1 MKALSNIWR
10 TVALSACT
18 AVVMSGMIA
27 CSAEDNTV
35 KEEQTPAAQQE
46 GLKVTLTAT
55 FDDGAAT
62 RGVSFGSDGT
72 TSTSTFVVGDKIYI
86 YNETQGKLERNYL
99 TVSHISD
106 DGKTADFSGT
116 LDGRYIPGNALK
128 LYYNVSYYNE
138 KNLELSRFDYLGV
151 LNGSASSASA
161 CDYAIANATVG
172 SVSSGTL
179 TLSAPVTLQKM
190 QSVFR
195 QRLTFKN
202 TNDGEPITPNI
213 VQLTVSSLENKLNW
227 LYFLN
232 GDAYEMPIAIPN
244 PTIDSNKDIYLALHF
259 SDGST
264 SSDALTFTAIASNGN
279 VYVGTKTAP
288 SGGFKNGKY
297 YYGNLTLV
305 KSDDKVLPTISWY
318 NVQGGVE
325 VTPDEN
331 NRYQII
337 PQNDYIDIGL
347 SGISK
352 GYCFRPWACSNTLV
366 RLNNFTAKWKDTN
379 TEFIQARSTNFVLDI
394 IGTNTIECRYS
405 NYCITNSDPG
415 TTRIIKLSGSG
426 TLTVTANSKNFCGIY
441 GNNYQD
447 IATSTNPNS
456 NLYFRDN
463 AQDVTAQ
470 LAADGYTVIRS
481 ARSGSGPYTWTYT
494 VSPKFVEPTITWTT
508 VVEPVELNTYDTYKQ
523 YQVSPSGGVID
534 FTLSGNSS
542 AYTFN
547 LRPSTS
553 ATVHLN
559 NLNALNADQS
569 SFIYSEGSGTLTL
582 DLTGSNTINCRNW
595 RQCIYSEDGLKLSGN
610 GTLTVTSNNVNRVGI
625 YGYNYNITNNNN
637 AVTDGTADVSTLA
650 APGSTVTRSAMTN
663 NNNGTY
669 TWTYTVTT
677 P

>member
-18 AVVMSGMIA
+18 AVVVSGMIA

-62 RGVSFGSDGT
+62 RGVSFGSDG
-72 TSTSTFVVGDKIYI
+72 SSSNSTFSVGDKIYV
-86 YNETQGKLERNYL
+86 YNETQGWQDREYL
-99 TVSHISD
+99 TVSSISD

-116 LDGRYIPGNALK
+116 LNGGYDPNDALK

-138 KNLELSRFDYLGV
+138 NHRDLSRFNYQGV

-202 TNDGEPITPNI
+202 TNEGQPITPNI
-213 VQLTVSSLENKLNW
+213 VQLTVSSLENKLNRQ
-227 LYFLN
+227 YFLN
-232 GDAYEMPIAIPN
+232 GDAYEMPIAIPK
-244 PTIDSNKDIYLALHF
+244 PTIDSNKDIYLALRF

-264 SSDALTFTAIASNGN
+264 SSDALTFTAIASDGN

-288 SGGFKNGKY
+288 SEGFKNGKY
-297 YYGNLTLV
+297 YYGDLTLV
-305 KSDDKVLPTISWY
+305 KSNDKVLPTISWY
-318 NVQGGVE
+318 NVRDGVE
-325 VTPDEN
+325 VTPDAN
-331 NRYQII
+331 NTYKIK
-337 PQNDYIDIGL
+337 PKNNYIDIGL

-352 GYCFRPWACSNTLV
+352 GYWFQLWSCSNTLV
-366 RLNNFTAKWKDTN
+366 RLNNFTAKWDGSYP
-379 TEFIQARSTNFVLDI
+379 FIHAYNDFILDLT
-394 IGTNTIECRYS
+394 GSNTIECPNHVFVICTSPNLR
-405 NYCITNSDPG
+405 
-415 TTRIIKLSGSG
+415 LSGSG
-426 TLTVTANSKNFCGIY
+426 TLTVTATEYPNCGIW
-441 GNNYQD
+441 GNNNYS
-447 IATSTNPNS
+447 TSNNRYNKT
-456 NLYFRDN
+456 D
-463 AQDVTAQ
+463 QEDVTDL

-481 ARSGSGPYTWTYT
+481 ARSGTGPYTWTYT
-494 VSPKFVEPTITWTT
+494 VSPKLVEPTISWTT
-508 VVEPVELNTYDTYKQ
+508 VVEPVKLNDYGTYKQ

-569 SFIYSEGSGTLTL
+569 SFIYSEGGGTLTL
-582 DLTGSNTINCRNW
+582 DLTGTNIINCRNW
-595 RQCIYSEDGLKLSGN
+595 EQCIYSEGSLKLSGN
-610 GTLTVTSNNVNRVGI
+610 GTLTVTSNNVNHVGI
-625 YGYNYNITNNNN
+625 YGDNYTITNNNN

>member
-27 CSAEDNTV
+27 CSAEDSIV

-62 RGVSFGSDGT
+62 RGVSFGTNGT
-72 TSTSTFVVGDKIYI
+72 TSTSTFAVGDKIYI
-86 YNETQGKLERNYL
+86 YNETQGKQERNYL

-128 LYYNVSYYNE
+128 LYYNVSYHNE
-138 KNLELSRFDYLGV
+138 NNLELSRFDYQGV
-151 LNGSASSASA
+151 LDGSASSASA

-202 TNDGEPITPNI
+202 TNDGQPITTPNI
-213 VQLTVSSLENKLNW
+213 IQLTVSSLENKLNW

-244 PTIDSNKDIYLALHF
+244 PTIDSNKDIYLALRF

-264 SSDALTFTAIASNGN
+264 SSDALTFTALASNGY

-305 KSDDKVLPTISWY
+305 KSDDKVLPNISWY
-318 NVQGGVE
+318 NVGAE
-325 VTPDEN
+325 VNPDAY
-331 NRYQII
+331 NRYTIQ
-337 PQNDYIDIGL
+337 PKNSYIGIGL

-352 GYCFRPWACSNTLV
+352 GYCFQLWACSNTLV
-366 RLNNFTAKWKDTN
+366 RLNNFTAKWKDN
-379 TEFIQARSTNFVLDI
+379 NIGFINANSNYFVLDI
-394 IGTNTIECRYS
+394 IGTNTIECSNS
-405 NYCITNSDPG
+405 NYCISNFDSGTN
-415 TTRIIKLSGSG
+415 RIIKLSGSG
-426 TLTVTANSKNFCGIY
+426 TLTVTAKSKNFCGIY

-447 IATSTNPNS
+447 IGSSSYPNS
-456 NLYFRDN
+456 NLYFRDD

-470 LAADGYTVIRS
+470 LAADGYTVQRS
-481 ARSGSGPYTWTYT
+481 ALSGSGPYTWTYT
-494 VSPKFVEPTITWTT
+494 VSPKLVEPTISWTT
-508 VVEPVELNTYDTYKQ
+508 VVEPVTLRTYDTYKQ
-523 YQVSPSGGVID
+523 YQVSPSGDVID
-534 FTLSGNSS
+534 FILSGNSS

-559 NLNALNADQS
+559 GLNALNADQS

-582 DLTGSNTINCRNW
+582 DLTGSNTIYCRNW
-595 RQCIYSEDGLKLSGN
+595 RQCIYSEGNLKLSGN

>member
-18 AVVMSGMIA
+18 AVVVSGMIA
-27 CSAEDNTV
+27 CSVEDSIV

-46 GLKVTLTAT
+46 GLKVTFTAT

-62 RGVSFGSDGT
+62 RGVSFGSDG
-72 TSTSTFVVGDKIYI
+72 SSSNSTFSVGDKIYV
-86 YNETQGKLERNYL
+86 YNETQGWQDREYL
-99 TVSHISD
+99 TVSSISD

-116 LDGRYIPGNALK
+116 LNGGYDPNDALK

-138 KNLELSRFDYLGV
+138 NHLDLSRFDYQGV

-179 TLSAPVTLQKM
+179 KLSAPVTLHKM

-195 QRLTFKN
+195 QRLTFKD

-213 VQLTVSSLENKLNW
+213 VQLTVSSLKNKLNW

-244 PTIDSNKDIYLALHF
+244 PTIDGNKDIYLALRF

-288 SGGFKNGKY
+288 SEGFKNGKY
-297 YYGNLTLV
+297 YYGDLTLV
-305 KSDDKVLPTISWY
+305 KSNDKVLPTISWY
-318 NVQGGVE
+318 NVKDGLE
-325 VTPDEN
+325 VTPDAN
-331 NRYQII
+331 NTYNIR
-337 PQNDYIDIGL
+337 PQNNYIDIGL

-352 GYCFRPWACSNTLV
+352 GYCFLLWPCSNTLV
-366 RLNNFTAKWKDTN
+366 RLNNFTAKWDGSGQ
-379 TEFIQARSTNFVLDI
+379 FILAYNDFILDLT
-394 IGTNTIECRYS
+394 GSNTIECPKCVYGIYTGPNLR
-405 NYCITNSDPG
+405 
-415 TTRIIKLSGSG
+415 LSGSG
-426 TLTVTANSKNFCGIY
+426 TLTVTATEYPNCGIW
-441 GNNYQD
+441 GNDNYS
-447 IATSTNPNS
+447 TSNNRYNKT
-456 NLYFRDN
+456 D
-463 AQDVTAQ
+463 QEDVTDL

-494 VSPKFVEPTITWTT
+494 VSPKLVEPTITWAT
-508 VVEPVELNTYDTYKQ
+508 VVEPVKLNDYGTYKQ

-569 SFIYSEGSGTLTL
+569 SFIYSEGGGTLTL

-595 RQCIYSEDGLKLSGN
+595 EQCISSEGGLKLSGD
-610 GTLTVTSNNVNRVGI
+610 GTLTVTSNNVNHVGI
-625 YGYNYNITNNNN
+625 YGDNYTITNNNN
-637 AVTDGTADVSTLA
+637 VVTDGTADVSTLA

-677 P
+677 TP

>member
-1 MKALSNIWR
+1 MKVLSNIWR

-18 AVVMSGMIA
+18 AVVVSGMIA
-27 CSAEDNTV
+27 CSAEDSIV
-35 KEEQTPAAQQE
+35 KEERTSAAQQE

-62 RGVSFGSDGT
+62 RGVSFGSDV
-72 TSTSTFVVGDKIYI
+72 SSSNSTFSVGDKIYV
-86 YNETQGKLERNYL
+86 YNETQGWQDREYL
-99 TVSHISD
+99 TVSSISD

-116 LDGRYIPGNALK
+116 LNGGYDPNDALK

-138 KNLELSRFDYLGV
+138 DYRNLSRFNYQDV
-151 LNGSASSASA
+151 LDGSASSASA

-195 QRLTFKN
+195 QRLTFKD
-202 TNDGEPITPNI
+202 TNEGQPITTPNI
-213 VQLTVSSLENKLNW
+213 VQLTVSSLENKLNRQ
-227 LYFLN
+227 YFLN
-232 GDAYEMPIAIPN
+232 GDVYEMPIAIPN
-244 PTIDSNKDIYLALHF
+244 PIIDNNKDIYLALRF

-264 SSDALTFTAIASNGN
+264 SSDALTFTAIASNGI

-288 SGGFKNGKY
+288 SEGFKNGKY

-305 KSDDKVLPTISWY
+305 KSNDKVLPTISWY
-318 NVQGGVE
+318 NVKDGVE
-325 VTPDEN
+325 VTPDAN
-331 NRYQII
+331 NTYKIK

-352 GYCFRPWACSNTLV
+352 GYCFQLWSCSNTLV
-366 RLNNFTAKWKDTN
+366 RLNNFTAKWDGN
-379 TEFIQARSTNFVLDI
+379 DSFIQAYENDLILDLT
-394 IGTNTIECRYS
+394 GSNTIECRNCVYGI
-405 NYCITNSDPG
+405 Y
-415 TTRIIKLSGSG
+415 TRHNLRLSGSG
-426 TLTVTANSKNFCGIY
+426 TLTVTASYDPYCGIWGGDNY
-441 GNNYQD
+441 STSNNSYNKTDQ
-447 IATSTNPNS
+447 
-456 NLYFRDN
+456 
-463 AQDVTAQ
+463 QDVTDL

-481 ARSGSGPYTWTYT
+481 ARLGSGPYTWTYT
-494 VSPKFVEPTITWTT
+494 VSPKLVEPTITWTT
-508 VVEPVELNTYDTYKQ
+508 VVEPVTLKEYGTYKQ

-553 ATVHLN
+553 ATVRLN

-569 SFIYSEGSGTLTL
+569 SFIYSEGGGTLTL
-582 DLTGSNTINCRNW
+582 NLTGSNTINCRNW
-595 RQCIYSEDGLKLSGN
+595 EQCIYSEGGLKLSGN
-610 GTLTVTSNNVNRVGI
+610 GTLTVTSNKVNRVGI
-625 YGYNYNITNNNN
+625 YGDNYTITNNNN
-637 AVTDGTADVSTLA
+637 VVTDGTADVSTLA

>member
-27 CSAEDNTV
+27 CSVEDSIV

-46 GLKVTLTAT
+46 GLKVTFTAT

-138 KNLELSRFDYLGV
+138 KNLELSRFDYQGV

-202 TNDGEPITPNI
+202 TNEGQPITPNI

-264 SSDALTFTAIASNGN
+264 SSDALTFTAIASDGN

-288 SGGFKNGKY
+288 SEGFKNGKY

-379 TEFIQARSTNFVLDI
+379 TEFIQARSINFVLDI

-569 SFIYSEGSGTLTL
+569 SFIYNEGSGTLTL

>member
-18 AVVMSGMIA
+18 AVVVSGMIA
-27 CSAEDNTV
+27 CSAEDSIV

-62 RGVSFGSDGT
+62 RGVSFGSDG
-72 TSTSTFVVGDKIYI
+72 SSSNSTFSVGDKIYV
-86 YNETQGKLERNYL
+86 YNETQGWQDREYL
-99 TVSHISD
+99 TVSSISD

-116 LDGRYIPGNALK
+116 LNGGYDPNDALK

-138 KNLELSRFDYLGV
+138 NHRDLSRFNYQGV

-195 QRLTFKN
+195 QRLTFKS
-202 TNDGEPITPNI
+202 TNEGQPITPNI
-213 VQLTVSSLENKLNW
+213 VQLTVSSLENKLNRQ
-227 LYFLN
+227 YFLN

-244 PTIDSNKDIYLALHF
+244 PTIDGNKDIYLALRF

-264 SSDALTFTAIASNGN
+264 SSDALTFTAIASDGN

-305 KSDDKVLPTISWY
+305 KSNDKVLPTISWY
-318 NVQGGVE
+318 NVKEE
-325 VTPDEN
+325 VIPDAN
-331 NRYQII
+331 NTYKIK

-352 GYCFRPWACSNTLV
+352 GYWFQLWSCSNTLV
-366 RLNNFTAKWKDTN
+366 RLNNFTAKWDGN
-379 TEFIQARSTNFVLDI
+379 DSFIQAYETDFILDLT
-394 IGTNTIECRYS
+394 GSNTIECPKCFYGIYTGR
-405 NYCITNSDPG
+405 NL
-415 TTRIIKLSGSG
+415 RLSGSG
-426 TLTVTANSKNFCGIY
+426 TLTVTASNGPYCGIW
-441 GNNYQD
+441 GKNNYS
-447 IATSTNPNS
+447 TSNNRNNKT
-456 NLYFRDN
+456 DQ
-463 AQDVTAQ
+463 QDVTDL

-494 VSPKFVEPTITWTT
+494 VSPKLVEPTITWTT
-508 VVEPVELNTYDTYKQ
+508 VKPVKLNDYGTYKQ

-569 SFIYSEGSGTLTL
+569 SFIYSEGGGTLTL
-582 DLTGSNTINCRNW
+582 NLTGSNTINCRNW

-650 APGSTVTRSAMTN
+650 APGSTVTRSDMTN

-669 TWTYTVTT
+669 TWMYTVTT